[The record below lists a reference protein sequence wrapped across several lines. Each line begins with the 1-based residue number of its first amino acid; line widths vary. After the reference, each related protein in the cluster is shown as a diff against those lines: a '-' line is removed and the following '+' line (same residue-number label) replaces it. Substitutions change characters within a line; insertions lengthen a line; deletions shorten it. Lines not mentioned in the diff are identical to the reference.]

1 VRKAPS
7 STLSPVQLE
16 DVPGPGGMN
25 RWVGVLASLAA
36 VIQALVTLRSAEPD
50 DTGSRQADLDLDAA
64 LGAGA
69 RTVTRVSR
77 GGTSAAALSSCRRAL
92 AVQWVHSLRWEL
104 NSVFWIRSTPLARVV

>member
-1 VRKAPS
+1 MHVRKAPG

-36 VIQALVTLRSAEPD
+36 VIQALVTLRPAEPD

-64 LGAGA
+64 HRG

-77 GGTSAAALSSCRRAL
+77 GGPSAAAFRSCRRAL
-92 AVQWVHSLRWEL
+92 AVQ
-104 NSVFWIRSTPLARVV
+104 